1 LSILRSGGTGLSRPP
16 LQKHFILQEINVNTY
31 RWCRYVLCACCA
43 LALGTANLALAQR
56 VRFGAPAGDPAAA
69 DGGISVASQPADD
82 SPSGGWTA
90 VRSSA
95 SINSA
100 SIGTSTPS
108 VYPPSPY
115 TSSVPT
121 YIYTAAPAP
130 ASPASSFPVSTG
142 AVSPQWVA
150 TGFDPY
156 QVASRPAAFSGTI
169 TSASAGGYILPQ
181 PMPRVPYYTQQP
193 VAAGAPG
200 QPYVVIPEPSC
211 AAPPVVQSAPVV
223 MTNPTSTTVGPAI
236 MAPPPTVTGP
246 APYVVPQTIP
256 TLAPPTA
263 VPMIGPHCYGLAD
276 AIFFTRDARVGNQPL
291 VLLDGNAATQ
301 SNVLLSTGDF
311 HFPFEVGPRVLL
323 GREFDGFR
331 AFEASYFGIYNW
343 KDTSTINGDNDLN
356 LPGDLGLAAGL
367 NFFDADRAVVEYQ
380 SLIHNAELNYL
391 QSYGNIS
398 WLLGF
403 RYFNLQDK
411 LSLTFTDVQ
420 TGTSAYKISAYN
432 NLFGGQLGGR
442 VQQACGNWSYDLTG
456 KAGVYG
462 NIIKSSQNVSD
473 FDAFPIRNTRANGDQ
488 VAFIGDLELNGN
500 YQFTPTWSLRGG
512 YQVFWI
518 EGLALAPNQ
527 LDFTD
532 TTTSGTTLNKTG
544 GMFMHGAHAG
554 LMAKW

>member
-1 LSILRSGGTGLSRPP
+1 
-16 LQKHFILQEINVNTY
+16 
-31 RWCRYVLCACCA
+31 
-43 LALGTANLALAQR
+43 
-56 VRFGAPAGDPAAA
+56 
-69 DGGISVASQPADD
+69 
-82 SPSGGWTA
+82 
-90 VRSSA
+90 
-95 SINSA
+95 
-100 SIGTSTPS
+100 
-108 VYPPSPY
+108 
-115 TSSVPT
+115 
-121 YIYTAAPAP
+121 
-130 ASPASSFPVSTG
+130 
-142 AVSPQWVA
+142 
-150 TGFDPY
+150 
-156 QVASRPAAFSGTI
+156 
-169 TSASAGGYILPQ
+169 
-181 PMPRVPYYTQQP
+181 MPRVPYYTQQP
-193 VAAGAPG
+193 VAAAAPG

-223 MTNPTSTTVGPAI
+223 MSNPTSTIVGPAI
-236 MAPPPTVTGP
+236 TAPPAAVTTP
-246 APYVVPQTIP
+246 APYFVSPTVP
-256 TLAPPTA
+256 TLAPPAA
-263 VPMIGPHCYGLAD
+263 VPMIGPHCYGYAD
-276 AIFFTRDARVGNQPL
+276 AIFFTRDTQIGNQPL

-301 SNVLLSTGDF
+301 SNVLLSTADLS
-311 HFPFEVGPRVLL
+311 FPFEVGPRVLL

-343 KDTSTINGDNDLN
+343 KDTQTITGDNNLN
-356 LPGDLGLAAGL
+356 LPGDLGLAGGL
-367 NFFDADRAVVEYQ
+367 DFFDADRAVVEYQ

-391 QSYGNIS
+391 QSYGNVS

-411 LSLTFTDVQ
+411 LFITFTDNQ
-420 TGTSAYKISAYN
+420 TGSSAYNISAYN

-462 NIIKSSQNVSD
+462 NVIRSSQNVSD
-473 FDAFPIRNTRANGDQ
+473 FGGFTLRNTSNSGEQ

-532 TTTSGTTLNKTG
+532 TPTSGTTLNKTG
-544 GMFMHGAHAG
+544 GLFMHGAHAG